1 MNVTRL
7 DTKTDYYAKSDSTM
21 FPLPEK
27 LEYYVEADG
36 ILNALIIDQ
45 QEDTN
50 ETEQTKT
57 TISGQRDY
65 ALPSRIHHVN
75 WAKVDYGSGFI
86 PISMTTEADLISRY
100 GNDLETE
107 LSQWDSSYP
116 TGWVTGN
123 SIYIVPA
130 PSASQAGADRL
141 KMSVELLPN
150 DLDRTTYTTPELVPA
165 NFHYLHAAY
174 AAMSWL
180 DADDPLW
187 KKNEKRWNNGLKI
200 MLETMFPRLRQ
211 GGLEASIPFDTG
223 ENY

>member
-1 MNVTRL
+1 MTVTQL
-7 DTKTDYYAKSDSTM
+7 DTQTDYYAKSNSTM
-21 FPLPEK
+21 FPIAEK
-27 LEYYVEADG
+27 LAYYVEADG
-36 ILNALIIDQ
+36 ILNALIIDE

-50 ETEQTKT
+50 EAEYTKT

-75 WAKVDYGSGFI
+75 WAKIDYGNGFI
-86 PISMTTEADLISRY
+86 PVRITTEADLISQY

-116 TGWVTGN
+116 AGWVTGN

-130 PSASQAGADRL
+130 PSSTQAGSDRL
-141 KMSVELLPN
+141 KISAELLPN
-150 DLDRTTYTTPELVPA
+150 DLDRTTYTTPTLVPS

-180 DADDPLW
+180 DEDDPLW
-187 KKNEKRWNNGLKI
+187 AKNDKRWASGVKA
-200 MLETMFPRLRQ
+200 MLATMFPRARQ
-211 GGLEASIPFDTG
+211 AEMDAHIPDDDG
-223 ENY
+223 SDY